1 LKRQLRVLSCKK
13 LFRRI
18 IARNIIME
26 KGKELK
32 IPEGRGGLESASRIL
47 MKGSGIREADSD
59 DRGGPPTS
67 NAMHSMG
74 FDIMSIIDSSDR
86 ALLENKRIQEM
97 SVIDWGKSMA
107 VSNQYIHQAILN
119 RILPEGFRAFTADD
133 ADLPEEVKTANNC
146 SGFDII
152 IRALDGTLKRVQ
164 SKLRQVKGQT
174 DWSQQTHFETTR
186 RDCDKN
192 KDRKHTGHVCYA
204 LDEFDY
210 AMVSLVNVAKDL
222 SNRNNCNLWSFAF
235 IPISD
240 LEDKERKCCKS
251 HIPADVLKKR
261 LLTSSEFAFPV
272 ESS

>member
-1 LKRQLRVLSCKK
+1 MNSTSNL
-13 LFRRI
+13 
-18 IARNIIME
+18 
-26 KGKELK
+26 
-32 IPEGRGGLESASRIL
+32 
-47 MKGSGIREADSD
+47 
-59 DRGGPPTS
+59 S

-74 FDIMSIIDSSDR
+74 FDIMSIIDPSDR

-107 VSNQYIHQAILN
+107 VSNQYIHQAVLN

-133 ADLPEEVKTANNC
+133 ADLPEEVKTTNNC
-146 SGFDII
+146 SGFDIV
-152 IRALDGTLKRVQ
+152 IRAPDGTLKRVQ

-240 LEDKERKCCKS
+240 LEDKEHNCCKS

-272 ESS
+272 ETS